1 MSQRLYRSR
10 DDRMIAG
17 VAGGLAE
24 RLDIDPAIVRIVWA
38 ILIVP
43 TGFLAFL
50 VYIVAA
56 LVIPDEDDVAVQG
69 RWSDPPRPA
78 GPSSW
83 PADPSGPP
91 APWGPAPIPS
101 SSPPS
106 AVAGVAPGIGAP
118 PPGVGAAPPDLAG
131 SPMGAAAPPRT
142 APPPTPPPMPTYA
155 SRRERRRAQRAT
167 RRAERGY
174 GTAPVLVGGGL
185 IVLGSWFLV
194 RDVVPDLDASRFW
207 PIAVVGLGIL
217 VVLLALSR
225 RSNGTDGDQ
234 R

>member
-24 RLDIDPAIVRIVWA
+24 RLDVDPAIVRIVWA

-43 TGFLAFL
+43 TGFLALL

-56 LVIPDEDDVAVQG
+56 LVIPDEDDVAVQ
-69 RWSDPPRPA
+69 RSWADPSRPA
-78 GPSSW
+78 GPTSW
-83 PADPSGPP
+83 PADPAGPP
-91 APWGPAPIPS
+91 TPWGPAPT
-101 SSPPS
+101 PPT
-106 AVAGVAPGIGAP
+106 AP
-118 PPGVGAAPPDLAG
+118 
-131 SPMGAAAPPRT
+131 PMGATAPPQIAPSRT
-142 APPPTPPPMPTYA
+142 APPMPPSQPPQQPPPAYA
-155 SRRERRRAQRAT
+155 SRREQRRARRAA

-174 GTAPVLVGGGL
+174 GTGPVLVGGGL

-194 RDVVPDLDASRFW
+194 RDVDPRPRRVA
-207 PIAVVGLGIL
+207 
-217 VVLLALSR
+217 LLAHR
-225 RSNGTDGDQ
+225 RGRTRHPGRPAGAQPPLGPTDGDQ